1 MDSVDSIDW
10 DKILKKYMERQDDT
24 KSPIS
29 AGLMTAGLS
38 MLAGNQSGGN
48 IWQSLGQGGLL
59 GLQAVQ
65 AEKDRQLKD
74 PTQLIALATAVEKL
88 REMKEGRDFMKSFT
102 PATGNEPLQFQP
114 APNLPANIQQ
124 RERGMFD
131 RGMTGFD
138 PDTGKLTGESAYLG
152 SMQPPPSVGGYLA
165 PGNTPE
171 MIRRLTGGLGMEGRA
186 GKFSEKMLEL
196 YSKSPVGMAK
206 GTTPTTFDPA
216 RGWVQGQQIADL
228 DKNMTLDA
236 EGNAIPYPGALKSVE
251 DLAGAAE
258 RGKQSGGLPYQSEE
272 LPLTAGGSVNVSK
285 DVGLLARQYNID
297 AGVAREIINSGLPR
311 DRWPVVIAALKQTQ
325 AGGPGAGMQ
334 VAPGGDLTGQN
345 PGVGTVLRPPAGA
358 PPPVQPG
365 LRPELYGTMS
375 LPEQEGRKA
384 LRVQE
389 LTQPGTEAAATV
401 RDLGKA
407 GVDSFVA
414 GHKAAQTAAYEIL
427 PSIADI
433 KQRIAKGAF
442 TGGGAET
449 KSELLNMLSGWTGI
463 SIASEAVAQTMALRS
478 SLGVQLLGDL
488 KKLGANPTREDAAR
502 LDNIIGKEGMSAKA
516 LTEIMNTRE
525 RLANQIIERHNQ
537 DLGNMERVL
546 KARQQP
552 TDFLD
557 IYRIAKPDAASAA
570 TSAQPPGPPPTMG
583 ARWSPIHNK
592 WFVPNGK
599 KWLEVQP

>member
-1 MDSVDSIDW
+1 
-10 DKILKKYMERQDDT
+10 
-24 KSPIS
+24 
-29 AGLMTAGLS
+29 
-38 MLAGNQSGGN
+38 
-48 IWQSLGQGGLL
+48 
-59 GLQAVQ
+59 
-65 AEKDRQLKD
+65 
-74 PTQLIALATAVEKL
+74 
-88 REMKEGRDFMKSFT
+88 
-102 PATGNEPLQFQP
+102 
-114 APNLPANIQQ
+114 
-124 RERGMFD
+124 
-131 RGMTGFD
+131 
-138 PDTGKLTGESAYLG
+138 
-152 SMQPPPSVGGYLA
+152 
-165 PGNTPE
+165 
-171 MIRRLTGGLGMEGRA
+171 
-186 GKFSEKMLEL
+186 
-196 YSKSPVGMAK
+196 
-206 GTTPTTFDPA
+206 
-216 RGWVQGQQIADL
+216 
-228 DKNMTLDA
+228 
-236 EGNAIPYPGALKSVE
+236 
-251 DLAGAAE
+251 
-258 RGKQSGGLPYQSEE
+258 
-272 LPLTAGGSVNVSK
+272 
-285 DVGLLARQYNID
+285 
-297 AGVAREIINSGLPR
+297 
-311 DRWPVVIAALKQTQ
+311 
-325 AGGPGAGMQ
+325 
-334 VAPGGDLTGQN
+334 
-345 PGVGTVLRPPAGA
+345 
-358 PPPVQPG
+358 
-365 LRPELYGTMS
+365 MS